1 MKSRKG
7 KYTII
12 NFIIV
17 LSFIE
22 QDNKHASTLL
32 SLSLRREGSSYSFH
46 DRLLLDRLQLKN

>member
-22 QDNKHASTLL
+22 LDNKHALALL
-32 SLSLRREGSSYSFH
+32 SLSLGRVGPSYSFH
-46 DRLLLDRLQLKN
+46 DK

>member
-22 QDNKHASTLL
+22 LDNKHASILLGL
-32 SLSLRREGSSYSFH
+32 SLGREVSSYSFH
-46 DRLLLDRLQLKN
+46 GRLLLGKLPQNN